1 MHQSLP
7 RTWNAF
13 AYVLEGDIQVS
24 NGSSSSSSNGE
35 AASRSIGQFHMAVFE
50 QEGDSVSIR
59 VSADA
64 KVAANFILVAGLPLD
79 QPIVQYGPF
88 VVTSRE
94 EVQQAVRDF
103 RRGENGFERA
113 VGWVS
118 ENSRSR
124 RNSVVV

>member
-7 RTWNAF
+7 QTWNAF
-13 AYVLEGDIQVS
+13 AYILEGAIQVS
-24 NGSSSSSSNGE
+24 NGDTE
-35 AASRSIGQFHMAVFE
+35 APSQSIGQFHMAVFE
-50 QEGDSVSIR
+50 QEGDSVSIS

-64 KVAANFILVAGLPLD
+64 KEAANFILVAGLPLD

>member
-1 MHQSLP
+1 
-7 RTWNAF
+7 
-13 AYVLEGDIQVS
+13 
-24 NGSSSSSSNGE
+24 
-35 AASRSIGQFHMAVFE
+35 MAVFE
-50 QEGDSVSIR
+50 QEGDSVSIS

-64 KVAANFILVAGLPLD
+64 KEAANFILVAGLPLD

-88 VVTSRE
+88 VGTSRE
-94 EVQQAVRDF
+94 EVAQAVRDF

-113 VGWVS
+113 VGWMS